1 MNLLLAL
8 VKKAALVA
16 AGETVR
22 RTVIRC
28 VKGELSLQDGYDR
41 LLRRSRDSG
50 SEHELPQAE
59 DSDSADPVPDER

>member
-8 VKKAALVA
+8 VKKAVLVA

-22 RTVIRC
+22 RTVIRWA
-28 VKGELSLQDGYDR
+28 KGELSLQDGYDR
-41 LLRRSRDSG
+41 IWRRSRDSG

-59 DSDSADPVPDER
+59 EPDSAEPVPKQ